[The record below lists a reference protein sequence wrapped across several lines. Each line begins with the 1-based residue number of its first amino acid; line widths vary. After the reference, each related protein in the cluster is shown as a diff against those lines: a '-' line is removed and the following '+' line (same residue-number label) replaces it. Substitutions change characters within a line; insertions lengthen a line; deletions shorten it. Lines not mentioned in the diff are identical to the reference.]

1 MKKIHLIVFVILAV
15 SKINAQPD
23 IEWQKC
29 FGGSNYDGAKSI
41 QQTSDGGYIVAGH
54 IYLYD
59 DTTSIYGST
68 DYWILKLNSVGDT
81 IWTKNYGGSNFEYP
95 QSIQQTLDGGY
106 IVAGY
111 TNSIDGDVS
120 NNHGLKDYWILKLDT
135 DGDTIWT
142 KCLGGSSFDYANA
155 IHCTTDG
162 GYIVAGQS
170 RSNDGDVSVNYG
182 QEDYWIVKLNTEGA
196 IMWSKCYGGSGHD
209 IAKAVIETTDSMFIV
224 VGITTSDDHFVHGHN
239 GSGYDYWILKLN
251 SVGDTIWTKC
261 YGNSKNDWAS
271 SITQSPDGG
280 FVIAGTTEIDTTNI
294 YNILDFWI
302 LKLNSEGDSLWTRYY
317 GGSGWDLASSIN
329 QTSDGGYIVAG
340 RTNSSDGDVWGGNII
355 NDSIYDYWTVKLNSD
370 GDTLWTKCFGGSN
383 EDKAFSIQQTNDGG
397 FIVAG
402 QSNSNDGDVEGNH
415 GNGDFWIVKL
425 SSLTNTDENVDNRDF
440 ILHPNPAEDI
450 VNVVFQNKGNYR
462 LKITNLNGNEMQ
474 NLDLGSNSTQIDISG
489 YPSGIYF
496 ITVSGKDFSKSKKII
511 KH

>member
-1 MKKIHLIVFVILAV
+1 MKKIHLLVFVILII
-15 SKINAQPD
+15 SNTNAQPE
-23 IEWQKC
+23 IEWKNC
-29 FGGSNYDGAKSI
+29 YGGSLYDGAIAI
-41 QQTSDGGYIVAGH
+41 QQTM
-54 IYLYD
+54 
-59 DTTSIYGST
+59 
-68 DYWILKLNSVGDT
+68 
-81 IWTKNYGGSNFEYP
+81 
-95 QSIQQTLDGGY
+95 DGGY

-111 TNSIDGDVS
+111 SYSNDGDLSVNYGLKDYWILKLNPNGDTLWSKVFGGSDKDDARAIQQTIDGGYVVAGYSYSIDGDVS

-135 DGDTIWT
+135 DGDTVWT

-196 IMWSKCYGGSGHD
+196 IIWSKCYGGSGHD
-209 IAKAVIETTDSMFIV
+209 IAKAVMETTDSMFIV

-280 FVIAGTTEIDTTNI
+280 FVIAGTTEIENI
-294 YNILDFWI
+294 DNRLDFWI
-302 LKLNSEGDSLWTRYY
+302 LKLNSEGDSLWSRYY
-317 GGSGWDLASSIN
+317 GGSGWDLASSIK

-355 NDSIYDYWTVKLNSD
+355 NDSIYDYWTVKLKSD
-370 GDTLWTKCFGGSN
+370 GDTLWTKCFGGSS
-383 EDKAFSIQQTNDGG
+383 EDEAFSIQQTNDGG
-397 FIVAG
+397 YIVAG

-425 SSLTNTDENVDNRDF
+425 ASYTSIEEIVEYHEF
-440 ILHPNPAEDI
+440 SIYPNPAKDI
-450 VNVVFQNKGNYR
+450 IHLEFNNEGNIELEIIDIYGKSIR
-462 LKITNLNGNEMQ
+462 KKNLNTN
-474 NLDLGSNSTQIDISG
+474 NTQINISDF
-489 YPSGIYF
+489 PTGIYF
-496 ITVSGKDFSKSKKII
+496 VIVSGNEFLKTKKII